1 MDLGTTL
8 SERLKQTFTKSDAI
22 KRFVRNRQKLA
33 KRQYATLRDLKITN
47 ESGELVPLI
56 LNPVQ
61 RELMQKFGLDPD
73 DPFPKIAGR
82 LLRKR
87 ILKARREGMSTIIL
101 ALMFLD
107 TYNNEH
113 RRTIIVAHEGPST
126 ESIFE
131 MVGRFYDNLPTHKK
145 IPKKRSNRKELY
157 WQMTDSRF
165 YCATA
170 GTDNVGSGSTL
181 HNVLK
186 SERAKWKGEP
196 RDIAA
201 LDASLDEACR
211 LGNIIEETT
220 ANGINFFFRDWN
232 ESKAGRGIYSPIFFA
247 WFDNPLYRAL
257 VQPVFKRTEEEQ
269 RNVEAYGVDDE
280 QLQWYRNKAEE
291 RGELMK
297 QEYPYSDT
305 EAFISTG
312 THYFDQ
318 DWLHARLM
326 ELQNPEYDPIKN
338 LVFSS
343 ENACEL
349 RRVYGSGELQLWDV
363 PQQNHYYIVTA
374 DPSMGLTDRGDTD
387 YCSADVLDA
396 DTWEQVGHLYG
407 KWEPHD
413 FAKILNELG
422 HWYNLALMVILN
434 QGRPGGATTEN
445 MLNVV
450 NEGHGYPKQRG
461 RGHSGLFY
469 FAPWEITGKA
479 SRDDP
484 KRLEAGFPENVMTK
498 PWMMGKLVKAIEDVP
513 GITINSKKTIEQMMT
528 YIQAP
533 GGSSEA
539 EKGAHDDSVSSISVG
554 AGILTLRYDR
564 NTDRTA
570 LTPREP
576 SAHYG
581 SGNRR

>member
-1 MDLGTTL
+1 
-8 SERLKQTFTKSDAI
+8 
-22 KRFVRNRQKLA
+22 
-33 KRQYATLRDLKITN
+33 LKITN
-47 ESGELVPLI
+47 ESGELVDLI

-61 RELMQKFGLDPD
+61 RELMEQFGLDPD
-73 DPFPKIAGR
+73 DPAPKIAGKM
-82 LLRKR
+82 LRKR

-131 MVGRFYDNLPTHKK
+131 MVGRFYDNLPTYKK
-145 IPKKRSNRKELY
+145 IPKKRSNRKELF
-157 WQMTDSRF
+157 WQLTDSRF

-196 RDIAA
+196 RDIAL

-220 ANGINFFFRDWN
+220 ANGINFFFADWN
-232 ESKAGRGIYSPIFFA
+232 ASKAGRGIYQPIFFA
-247 WFDNPLYRAL
+247 WFDNPLYRS
-257 VQPVFKRTEEEQ
+257 PVEIGFKRTEDEERRAQ
-269 RNVEAYGVDDE
+269 AFNLDDE

-291 RGELMK
+291 RGELMP
-297 QEYPYSDT
+297 QEYPHT
-305 EAFISTG
+305 PEEAFISTG
-312 THYFDQ
+312 THYFNQ

-326 ELQNPEYDPIKN
+326 ELQSSEFDPIEGI
-338 LVFSS
+338 VF
-343 ENACEL
+343 NPDHWPEL
-349 RRVYGSGELQLWDV
+349 RDVYKTAELKLWDV
-363 PQQNHYYIVTA
+363 PQSGHYYIVTA

-387 YCSADVLDA
+387 YCSADVVDA

-413 FAKILNELG
+413 FAQILNELG

-450 NEGHGYPKQRG
+450 INPNDKTIGYPKQRG

-484 KRLEAGFPENVMTK
+484 KRLEAGFPENAMTK
-498 PWMMGKLVKAIEDVP
+498 PWMLGKLVRGIEMVP
-513 GITINSKKTIEQMMT
+513 GLVINSKKTIEQMMT
-528 YIQAP
+528 YIKLP
-533 GGSSEA
+533 GGGSGA
-539 EKGAHDDSVSSISVG
+539 EKGAHDDAVSSIG
-554 AGILTLRYDR
+554 ANAGMLNLRFE
-564 NTDRTA
+564 RTA
-570 LTPREP
+570 GRSELEPRQP
-576 SAHYG
+576 TTGYG
-581 SGNRR
+581 RRGA